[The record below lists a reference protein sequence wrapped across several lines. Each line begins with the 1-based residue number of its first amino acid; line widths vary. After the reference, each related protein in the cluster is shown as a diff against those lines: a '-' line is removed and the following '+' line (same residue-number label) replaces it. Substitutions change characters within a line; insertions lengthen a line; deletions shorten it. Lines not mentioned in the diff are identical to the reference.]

1 MKKTGILLVS
11 LLLLSGMLLGG
22 CGKKQ
27 NPDVPSGMQLA
38 SSDEA
43 DYLFYVPQEWRVDK
57 STLQTSAYFSSGD
70 ATSVSATAFGMNLDD
85 STVSDWWEG
94 YTEQFESIYD
104 SMEVTAE
111 EDTKLGG
118 VDAVKY
124 TFNAVLNE
132 KEYQYIIVAALRKNY
147 IYYVTYTST
156 PDYFEEHLSDL
167 DLVLENFSFK

>member
-11 LLLLSGMLLGG
+11 LLLLVGMLLGG

-27 NPDVPSGMQLA
+27 DPNVPSGMQLA

-57 STLQTSAYFSSGD
+57 SSLYTSAYYSSGD

-85 STVSDWWEG
+85 TTVSDWWEG
-94 YTEQFESIYD
+94 YTEQFKSIYA

-111 EDTKLGG
+111 EETKLGG
-118 VDAVKY
+118 ADAVKY

-132 KEYQYIIVAALRKNY
+132 EEYQYIIVAALRKNY
-147 IYYVTYTST
+147 IYYITYTST
-156 PDYFEEHLSDL
+156 PEYYEKHLSDL

>member
-1 MKKTGILLVS
+1 
-11 LLLLSGMLLGG
+11 
-22 CGKKQ
+22 
-27 NPDVPSGMQLA
+27 
-38 SSDEA
+38 
-43 DYLFYVPQEWRVDK
+43 
-57 STLQTSAYFSSGD
+57 
-70 ATSVSATAFGMNLDD
+70 MNLDD

-94 YTEQFESIYD
+94 YIEQFESIYD

-111 EDTKLGG
+111 EEMKLGG
-118 VDAVKY
+118 ADAVKY